1 MSSLLDSLK
10 IKVFADCADF
20 PSIREALTYPW
31 VKGFTTNPSL
41 VSQAGVDNYTAYA
54 REVLNLVPEMPV
66 SFEVFSDI
74 PEKMAEEA
82 SIIRSWGKNVY
93 VKIPVINTQGESMGP
108 LIRELSSEGIPLNI
122 TVIFTAAQTAEVAKH
137 LDPGTPALISVF
149 AGRIADVGQDPLPII
164 HKSREHLAGHPKA
177 ELLWASTREL
187 YNIFQ
192 ADAAGC
198 QVITA
203 PLGMVAKLKNVGK
216 DLTQC
221 SVDGVKAFMADIQKA
236 GVRFSA

>member
-1 MSSLLDSLK
+1 MSSLRSALK

-20 PSIREALTYPW
+20 DSIRKALTLPW

-41 VSQAGVDNYTAYA
+41 VSQAGVGNYTDYA
-54 REVLNLVPEMPV
+54 KEVLKLVPDMPV
-66 SFEVFSDI
+66 SFEVLSDT

-82 SIIRSWGKNVY
+82 RIISTWGKNVY
-93 VKIPVINTQGESMGP
+93 VKIPVVNTEGQSQGP
-108 LIRELSSEGIPLNI
+108 LIRALADEGIALNV
-122 TVIFTAAQTAEVAKH
+122 TVIFTAAQCAEVAKH
-137 LDPGTPALISVF
+137 LNPDVPALVSVF
-149 AGRIADVGQDPLPII
+149 AGRIADVGYDPLPIMA
-164 HKSREHLAGHPKA
+164 KCREHLAELPKA

-192 ADAAGC
+192 ADEAGC

-203 PLGMVAKLKNVGK
+203 PLGMVAKLGSVGK

-221 SVDGVKAFMADIQKA
+221 SIDGVRVFMDDIKKA
-236 GVRFSA
+236 GVRFS